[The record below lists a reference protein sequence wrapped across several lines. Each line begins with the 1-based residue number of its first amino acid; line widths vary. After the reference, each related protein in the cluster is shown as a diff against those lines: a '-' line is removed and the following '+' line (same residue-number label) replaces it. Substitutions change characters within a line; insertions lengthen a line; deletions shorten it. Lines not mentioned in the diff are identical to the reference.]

1 MCNARTSSRTASGAN
16 TAAASS
22 SKARSK
28 AAGTS
33 AGSIAHRQDTG
44 PSLAAAIDNM
54 LGAYTADHRFGT
66 ANAYAG

>member
-16 TAAASS
+16 TAASS

-54 LGAYTADHRFGT
+54 LGANAADHRFGT